1 MIGRIRYFSLPWSD
15 GACVNHF
22 IASIRSVPRRSAE
35 CSGLDWSLQSGAGQR
50 KSRSKAAR
58 RASPLVAVDRYA
70 YGLLGTRWNTSIMR
84 FFASAS
90 SWSRHASARRAFIAL
105 TPADLAASIRSF
117 ALATS
122 MVSPRPEADSG
133 DEAINARLP
142 SEVGR
147 SHSPWSG

>member
-1 MIGRIRYFSLPWSD
+1 MIGQISYFSLPWSD

-22 IASIRSVPRRSAE
+22 IASIRSVLRRSAE

-58 RASPLVAVDRYA
+58 RALPPAAVYRYA
-70 YGLLGTRWNTSIMR
+70 YGLLGTRWNSSIMR

-90 SWSRHASARRAFIAL
+90 SWSRHASVRRAFVAS
-105 TPADLAASIRSF
+105 TPADLAASIRSS

-122 MVSPRPEADSG
+122 MVSPQPQAVR
-133 DEAINARLP
+133 
-142 SEVGR
+142 
-147 SHSPWSG
+147 